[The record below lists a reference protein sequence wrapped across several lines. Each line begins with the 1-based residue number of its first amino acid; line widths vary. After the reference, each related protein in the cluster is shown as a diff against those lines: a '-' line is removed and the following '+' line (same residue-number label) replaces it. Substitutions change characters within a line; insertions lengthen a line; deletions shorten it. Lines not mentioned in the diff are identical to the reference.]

1 MFATGA
7 TSKMLDFFLRVL

>member
-1 MFATGA
+1 MFALGA